1 MPPAGRPFVS
11 DWYTENGQRWK
22 AAISGWGHD
31 VVNEG
36 RIYAAAAWRIMPLLM
51 AGWLFAYIDRV
62 NISFARAQMGEQL
75 GFSDAVF
82 GLGAGLFF
90 LGYFLFEVP
99 SNLLLY
105 KVGGRRWISRIMI
118 TWAIASGLT
127 ALVQTP
133 AQFYVMRFLL
143 GVAEAGFIPG
153 VVYYLSTWFPSHRL
167 GRVFGIF
174 YLALAGSG
182 LVGGPLAGLILSTC
196 SGLWGVAGWQWLL
209 VLEAIPSLIVGFLIL
224 RHLPDRIENAA
235 WLSEAEKTFAAAQ
248 FAQEASQ
255 KNPVSLA
262 AMAANPAL
270 WMMMLIYFLLN
281 YAAYGLSFW
290 LPTFIADLGISSP
303 MRVGLLSA
311 LPSICAMIC
320 VVLFGLS
327 ADRCRERRWHL
338 TAMFLTGGIGFFVFQ
353 LAGGGTVIAMAG
365 LCLAAICTQAFPSLF
380 WALPNRIWK
389 GVASA
394 AGVAAINA
402 VGNLAG
408 LLSPAIIG
416 AMRTQLGQAD
426 IAILSL
432 GAALVLATLL
442 VHLLPSRLI
451 DNYGK
456 P

>member
-1 MPPAGRPFVS
+1 MTSVKES
-11 DWYTENGQRWK
+11 
-22 AAISGWGHD
+22 
-31 VVNEG
+31 

-90 LGYFLFEVP
+90 LGYFVFEVP

-105 KVGGRRWISRIMI
+105 RIGGRRWIARIMI
-118 TWAIASGLT
+118 TWAIASALT
-127 ALVQTP
+127 ALVRTP
-133 AQFYVMRFLL
+133 MQFYAMRFLL

-153 VVYYLSTWFPSHRL
+153 VVFYLGTWFPAHRL
-167 GRVFGIF
+167 GRIFGIF

-196 SGLWGVAGWQWLL
+196 SGLWGIAGWKWLL
-209 VLEAIPSLIVGFLIL
+209 LLEGVPSLIVGIAIL
-224 RHLPDRIENAA
+224 RLLPDSFETAR
-235 WLSEAEKTFAAAQ
+235 WLSAAEKDLVRGQ
-248 FAQEASQ
+248 
-255 KNPVSLA
+255 LA
-262 AMAANPAL
+262 AEAAEKAPLPLRALVANPAL
-270 WMMMLIYFLLN
+270 WMMILIYFLLN

-290 LPTFIADLGISSP
+290 LPTLIGDLGVKGD

-311 LPSICAMIC
+311 LPSICAMIG
-320 VVLFGLS
+320 VVLFGFS
-327 ADRCRERRWHL
+327 ADRYRERRWHL
-338 TAMFLTGGIGFFVFQ
+338 TAMFMTGAAGFFVFQ
-353 LAGGGTVIAMAG
+353 LTGGGVVPAMAG

-389 GVASA
+389 GVANA
-394 AGVAAINA
+394 AGIASINA

-408 LLSPAIIG
+408 LVSPAMIG
-416 AMRTQLGQAD
+416 AMRARFGQAD
-426 IAILSL
+426 AAMLSL
-432 GAALVLATLL
+432 GAALVLATIL
-442 VHLLPSRLI
+442 VHCLPSRLI
-451 DNYGK
+451 DKYGE

>member
-1 MPPAGRPFVS
+1 MTS
-11 DWYTENGQRWK
+11 TSE
-22 AAISGWGHD
+22 S
-31 VVNEG
+31 

-90 LGYFLFEVP
+90 LGYFVFEVP

-118 TWAIASGLT
+118 TWAIASALT
-127 ALVQTP
+127 ALVRTP
-133 AQFYVMRFLL
+133 AQFYGMRFLL
-143 GVAEAGFIPG
+143 GLGEAGFIPG
-153 VVYYLSTWFPSHRL
+153 VVYYLGTWFPAHRL
-167 GRVFGIF
+167 GRMFGIF

-182 LVGGPLAGLILSTC
+182 LAGGPLAGLILSTC
-196 SGLWGVAGWQWLL
+196 SGLFGVAGWKWLL
-209 VLEAIPSLIVGFLIL
+209 ILEAIPSLIAGVAIL
-224 RHLPDRIENAA
+224 RFLPDGIDNAK
-235 WLSEAEKTFAAAQ
+235 WLSPAEKDFVRDQLTRDAAGK
-248 FAQEASQ
+248 S
-255 KNPVSLA
+255 PLPLA
-262 AMAANPAL
+262 ALATNPAL
-270 WMMMLIYFLLN
+270 WMMILIYFLLN

-290 LPTFIADLGISSP
+290 LPTLIGDLGVTSS
-303 MRVGLLSA
+303 MQVGLLSA
-311 LPSICAMIC
+311 LPSICAMIG

-327 ADRCRERRWHL
+327 ADRQRERRWHL
-338 TAMFLTGGIGFFVFQ
+338 TAMFLIGAAGFFVFQ
-353 LAGGGTVIAMAG
+353 LAGDGVIPAMAG

-389 GVASA
+389 GIANA
-394 AGVAAINA
+394 AGIATINA

-408 LLSPAIIG
+408 LVSPAMIG
-416 AMRTQLGQAD
+416 AMRTHFGQAD
-426 IAILSL
+426 IAIFSL
-432 GAALVLATLL
+432 GAALVVATIL
-442 VHLLPSRLI
+442 VHCLPARLI

>member
-1 MPPAGRPFVS
+1 MTSVS
-11 DWYTENGQRWK
+11 EN
-22 AAISGWGHD
+22 
-31 VVNEG
+31 

-62 NISFARAQMGEQL
+62 NISFARAEMAQQL

-90 LGYFLFEVP
+90 LGYFAFEVP

-118 TWAIASGLT
+118 TWAIASALT
-127 ALVQTP
+127 ALVRTP
-133 AQFYVMRFLL
+133 AQFYGMRFIL

-153 VVYYLSTWFPSHRL
+153 VVYYLGSWFPAHRL
-167 GRVFGIF
+167 GRIFGIF

-196 SGLWGVAGWQWLL
+196 SGLFGLAGWKWLL
-209 VLEAIPSLIVGFLIL
+209 ILEAIPSLIAGIAIL
-224 RHLPDRIENAA
+224 KYLPDGIDTAN
-235 WLSEAEKTFAAAQ
+235 WLSPAEKDFAKGQLAREAAGKH
-248 FAQEASQ
+248 ALPLVELA
-255 KNPVSLA
+255 KNR
-262 AMAANPAL
+262 AL
-270 WMMMLIYFLLN
+270 WMMILIYFLLN
-281 YAAYGLSFW
+281 FSAYGLSFW
-290 LPTFIADLGISSP
+290 LPTLIGDLGVASP

-311 LPSICAMIC
+311 LPSICAMIG

-327 ADRCRERRWHL
+327 ADRYRERRWHL
-338 TAMFLTGGIGFFVFQ
+338 TAMFLTGACGFFVFQ
-353 LAGGGTVIAMAG
+353 LAGGGVILAMAG

-389 GVASA
+389 GVANA
-394 AGVAAINA
+394 AGIATINA

-408 LLSPAIIG
+408 LVSPAMIG
-416 AMRTQLGQAD
+416 AMRTRFGQANIATD

-442 VHLLPSRLI
+442 VHCLPARLI
-451 DNYGK
+451 DDYDK

>member
-1 MPPAGRPFVS
+1 
-11 DWYTENGQRWK
+11 
-22 AAISGWGHD
+22 
-31 VVNEG
+31 
-36 RIYAAAAWRIMPLLM
+36 MPLLM

-90 LGYFLFEVP
+90 LGYFIFEVP

-118 TWAIASGLT
+118 SWAIASAAT

-174 YLALAGSG
+174 YLALPGSG
-182 LVGGPLAGLILSTC
+182 LVGGPLAGLILSHF
-196 SGLWGVAGWQWLL
+196 SGVWDMAGWKWLL
-209 VLEAIPSLIVGFLIL
+209 VLEAVPSLAVGILIL
-224 RHLPDRIENAA
+224 KFLPDTIRTAH
-235 WLSEAEKTFAAAQ
+235 WLSAEEKDFAAAQ
-248 FAQEASQ
+248 LAREARQ
-255 KNPVSLA
+255 KHPVSLA
-262 AMAANPAL
+262 AMAATPAL

-290 LPTFIADLGISSP
+290 LPTFIADLGVKSP
-303 MRVGLLSA
+303 MQVGLLAA
-311 LPSICAMIC
+311 LPSLCAMIG
-320 VVLFGLS
+320 VVLFGFS
-327 ADRCRERRWHL
+327 ADRRRERRWHL
-338 TAMFLTGGIGFFVFQ
+338 TLMYVTGAVGFFLFH
-353 LAGGGTVIAMAG
+353 LAGGAPVAAMVG

-380 WALPNRIWK
+380 WALPNRIWM

-394 AGVAAINA
+394 AGVAGINA

-408 LLSPAIIG
+408 ALSPGIIGLTRDLGDASLAII
-416 AMRTQLGQAD
+416 
-426 IAILSL
+426 SL
-432 GAALVLATLL
+432 GVALVLATLL
-442 VHLLPSRLI
+442 VHLLPTRLI
-451 DNYGK
+451 DNYGSET
-456 P
+456 

>member
-1 MPPAGRPFVS
+1 MAS
-11 DWYTENGQRWK
+11 
-22 AAISGWGHD
+22 
-31 VVNEG
+31 VNES

-62 NISFARAQMGEQL
+62 NISFARAQMGAQL
-75 GFSDAVF
+75 GFTDAVF

-118 TWAIASGLT
+118 TWAIASALT
-127 ALVQTP
+127 ALVRTP
-133 AQFYVMRFLL
+133 AQFYGMRFIL

-153 VVYYLSTWFPSHRL
+153 VVYYLGTWFPAHRL
-167 GRVFGIF
+167 GRIFGIF

-196 SGLWGVAGWQWLL
+196 SGVFGLAGWKWLL
-209 VLEAIPSLIVGFLIL
+209 ILEAIPSLIVGIAIL
-224 RHLPDRIENAA
+224 RYLPEGIDTAP
-235 WLSEAEKTFAAAQ
+235 WLNSAEKDFAKDQLAKEAAG
-248 FAQEASQ
+248 
-255 KNPVSLA
+255 KNALSLA
-262 AMAANPAL
+262 ELAKNRAL
-270 WMMMLIYFLLN
+270 WMMIFIYFLLN
-281 YAAYGLSFW
+281 FAAYGLSFW
-290 LPTFIADLGISSP
+290 LPTLIGDLGVTSP

-311 LPSICAMIC
+311 LPSICAMIG

-327 ADRCRERRWHL
+327 ADRHRERRWHL
-338 TAMFLTGGIGFFVFQ
+338 TAMFLTGACGFFVFQ
-353 LAGGGTVIAMAG
+353 LAGGGVVLAMAG

-389 GVASA
+389 GVADA
-394 AGVAAINA
+394 AGIATINA

-408 LLSPAIIG
+408 LVSPAMIG
-416 AMRTQLGQAD
+416 AMRTRFGQANIATD
-426 IAILSL
+426 IAIFSL
-432 GAALVLATLL
+432 GAALVLATIL
-442 VHLLPSRLI
+442 VHCLPTRLI